1 MKTYQ
6 VGSERIS
13 ITFDNPQALGPGTKG
28 MKIPYL
34 RVGSPVGCTLGVKVN
49 Q

>member
-1 MKTYQ
+1 M
-6 VGSERIS
+6 S
-13 ITFDNPQALGPGTKG
+13 ITFGNLQALGPGAMS

-34 RVGSPVGCTLGVKVN
+34 RVGSLVGCTLGVKVN